1 MAAGC
6 AVDATGTYLVLFSFS
21 KNLNNFRSLL
31 QHSVVI
37 TLWITREAIPLP
49 TPATP
54 PSLKGLNWS
63 EQGYCLSC
71 PYGVFLSPVTSS
83 IKHPA
88 SKCQDHIEIC
98 IKSNAGLTYEQYN
111 LSSSISGT
119 LALDSFL
126 LDASVPV
133 WIRPNTWAPVS
144 QWSNDP
150 DTPTIAALE
159 EGIHSR
165 LCFSMSYF

>member
-6 AVDATGTYLVLFSFS
+6 AVDATGTQLVLFSFC
-21 KNLNNFRSLL
+21 KNLNNFQSSL

-37 TLWITREAIPLP
+37 TLWITRD
-49 TPATP
+49 P
-54 PSLKGLNWS
+54 PRGAGLVWTRL
-63 EQGYCLSC
+63 LSKLS
-71 PYGVFLSPVTSS
+71 FLWGEFFVSSVTSS
-83 IKHPA
+83 IKHPDILPA
-88 SKCQDHIEIC
+88 NARTVL
-98 IKSNAGLTYEQYN
+98 KSAWSQHTGLKYEQYIF
-111 LSSSISGT
+111 SSGISGT
-119 LALDSFL
+119 LPLDSFL

-133 WIRPNTWAPVS
+133 WIRPDTWAPVS